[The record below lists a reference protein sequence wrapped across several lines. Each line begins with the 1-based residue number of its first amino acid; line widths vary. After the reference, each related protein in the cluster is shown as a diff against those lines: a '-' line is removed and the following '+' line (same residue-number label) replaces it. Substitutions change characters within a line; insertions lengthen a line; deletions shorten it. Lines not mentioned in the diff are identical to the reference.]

1 MKKVQYVQIDDQL
14 YKIGDADVPL
24 TNVEIDLIFS
34 EVLSSGYGS
43 GGYGSGYG
51 SSDGS
56 GGDVQEVYSL
66 DPGMTASDGIGDY
79 EE

>member
-1 MKKVQYVQIDDQL
+1 MKKVQYIQVDNQL
-14 YKIGDADVPL
+14 YKIGDADAPL

-43 GGYGSGYG
+43 GGYGS
-51 SSDGS
+51 SDGS
-56 GGDVQEVYSL
+56 GGDVREVHSL
-66 DPGMTASDGIGDY
+66 DPGMISSDGVGDY

>member
-1 MKKVQYVQIDDQL
+1 MKNIKYIQVDNQL
-14 YKIGDADVPL
+14 YKIGDADRAL

-43 GGYGSGYG
+43 GGYGGYG
-51 SSDGS
+51 S
-56 GGDVQEVYSL
+56 EEAHELYSL
-66 DPGMTASDGIGDY
+66 DPGMIASDGIGDY

>member
-1 MKKVQYVQIDDQL
+1 MKKLQYVQIDGEL
-14 YKIGDADVPL
+14 YKIGDADIPL

-43 GGYGSGYG
+43 GGYGGYG
-51 SSDGS
+51 GS
-56 GGDVQEVYSL
+56 GSEEVHEVYSL
-66 DPGMTASDGIGDY
+66 DPGMITSDGIGDY

>member
-1 MKKVQYVQIDDQL
+1 MKNIEYIQIDDQL
-14 YKIGDADVPL
+14 YKIGDADRAL

-43 GGYGSGYG
+43 GGYGGYG
-51 SSDGS
+51 EYGS
-56 GGDVQEVYSL
+56 EEAHELYSL
-66 DPGMTASDGIGDY
+66 DSGMTSSDGIGDY

>member
-1 MKKVQYVQIDDQL
+1 MKKLQYVQVDGEL
-14 YKIGDADVPL
+14 YKIGDADIPL

-43 GGYGSGYG
+43 GGYGGYGGYG
-51 SSDGS
+51 SEEAH
-56 GGDVQEVYSL
+56 EVYSL
-66 DPGMTASDGIGDY
+66 DPGMIASDGIGDY

>member
-1 MKKVQYVQIDDQL
+1 MKKVQYIQIDNQL
-14 YKIGDADVPL
+14 YKIGDADIPL

-43 GGYGSGYG
+43 GGYGGYGGYG
-51 SSDGS
+51 SEG
-56 GGDVQEVYSL
+56 VPELYSL
-66 DPGMTASDGIGDY
+66 DQCMTASDGIGDY

>member
-1 MKKVQYVQIDDQL
+1 MKNIEYIQIDGQL
-14 YKIGDADVPL
+14 YKIGDADRAL

-43 GGYGSGYG
+43 GGYGGYG
-51 SSDGS
+51 S
-56 GGDVQEVYSL
+56 EEAHELYSL
-66 DPGMTASDGIGDY
+66 DPGMTSSDGIGDY

>member
-1 MKKVQYVQIDDQL
+1 MKNIEYIQIDDQL
-14 YKIGDADVPL
+14 YKIGDADRAL

-43 GGYGSGYG
+43 GGYGGYG
-51 SSDGS
+51 EYGS
-56 GGDVQEVYSL
+56 EEAHELYSL
-66 DPGMTASDGIGDY
+66 DPGMTSSDGIGDY

>member
-1 MKKVQYVQIDDQL
+1 MKNIKYIQVDDQL
-14 YKIGDADVPL
+14 YKIGDADRAL

-43 GGYGSGYG
+43 GGYGGYG
-51 SSDGS
+51 S
-56 GGDVQEVYSL
+56 EEAHELYSL
-66 DPGMTASDGIGDY
+66 DPGMIASDGIGDY

>member
-1 MKKVQYVQIDDQL
+1 MKKLQYVQVDGEL
-14 YKIGDADVPL
+14 YKIGDADIPL

-43 GGYGSGYG
+43 GGYGGYG
-51 SSDGS
+51 SEEAH
-56 GGDVQEVYSL
+56 EVYSL
-66 DPGMTASDGIGDY
+66 DPGMIASDGIGDY

>member
-1 MKKVQYVQIDDQL
+1 MKKVQYIQIDNQL

-34 EVLSSGYGS
+34 EILSSGYGS
-43 GGYGSGYG
+43 GSYG

-56 GGDVQEVYSL
+56 GGDIKEAYSL
-66 DPGMTASDGIGDY
+66 DQGMTASDGIGDY

>member
-14 YKIGDADVPL
+14 YKIGDADTPL

-43 GGYGSGYG
+43 GGYGS
-51 SSDGS
+51 SSGS
-56 GGDVQEVYSL
+56 GGDVQEAYSL